1 LHCRNPAGPDAD
13 GKSFPSV
20 LENLFLFSLCK
31 NIIIIPRL
39 AMPTC
44 PRRLSAP
51 AKLDSHSSHP
61 GLQRRLVFHS
71 YLIIICRI
79 GRQIQKTNLAI
90 IIFSIPLLAYPVTII
105 ANSVRIIAG
114 AYITNW
120 TRAALPEN
128 FWPSIH
134 LAVGITVFL
143 TFLTICY
150 LLIAWRLNNAARI

>member
-1 LHCRNPAGPDAD
+1 
-13 GKSFPSV
+13 SS
-20 LENLFLFSLCK
+20 LFLGSQCLPVHEGYLLLRSSIPIRVTQACNAASFFILTLSLFVG
-31 NIIIIPRL
+31 L
-39 AMPTC
+39 AVKYRKQTS
-44 PRRLSAP
+44 R
-51 AKLDSHSSHP
+51 
-61 GLQRRLVFHS
+61 F
-71 YLIIICRI
+71 
-79 GRQIQKTNLAI
+79 